1 MKKVILLNSPAGSGK
16 DYAADYITNKFD
28 QAKKDKFARVLK
40 ERTHALYGYAW
51 RPHDYYEAV
60 KEIPTEDFFGL
71 TPRQA
76 YINVSEVYFKPVHG
90 KDIFGKILS
99 KELDKYDWDIIV
111 ISDSGFVE
119 EAEVLINK
127 YGSENVIL
135 IKVIRPGY
143 SFKGDS
149 RNYIELNPNIC
160 NITITNDGTET
171 YLKIID
177 SIVTDIVNNE
187 S

>member
-1 MKKVILLNSPAGSGK
+1 MKKVILLNSPAGGGK

-40 ERTHALYGYAW
+40 ERTHALYGYTW

-60 KEIPTEDFFGL
+60 KEIPTKDFFGL

-76 YINVSEVYFKPVHG
+76 YINVSEVYFKPIHG

-135 IKVIRPGY
+135 IKVIRPGH

-177 SIVTDIVNNE
+177 TIVTDIVNNE
-187 S
+187 Y